1 MNEQPARGQFGIGEV
16 LAQLRPEFADIST
29 SKIRFLEAEGLI
41 EPARSRSGYRRFSAA
56 DIERLRYILTMQR
69 DSYLPLRVIRERLA
83 MKGAGEVGGAE
94 TANGQHP
101 ESRAP
106 AEMTRRQLLDAAEI
120 SEAELTELEDYGL
133 IRRVGRQY
141 GADALAVARALAA
154 LRQYGVQARHLRAV
168 KAAADREANLV
179 EQVVAPQLRQRGPG
193 ARDAAART
201 AWQIADLTLRLH
213 ATLVESALA
222 EAGLASAPLHA
233 RIFELETLDP
243 AGNLGNLGNLGPAGS
258 GPPQHAQIPQG
269 AERAPDV
276 TGPAAGGLR
285 SASGRLRVYLGKGSG
300 GQQRFPQ
307 AREDGAVVRQM
318 EVIGVRV
325 EMPSN
330 SPIVLLK
337 EAQGDRYLPIWIGAV
352 EATAIA
358 FAQQGMVSLRPLT
371 HDLFRDVLEV
381 LNVQLR
387 TVNITALRDGI
398 FYADLVF
405 SNGAEV
411 SARPSDSIALALR
424 TGAQIFASEEILD
437 EAGVAIPDEQED
449 QEGEVEKF
457 REFLDT
463 ISPEDFGRAT

>member
-1 MNEQPARGQFGIGEV
+1 MSGNPGNGYFGIGEV
-16 LAQLRPEFADIST
+16 LAQLRPEFPDIST

-41 EPARSRSGYRRFSAA
+41 EPARSRSGYRRFCSA
-56 DIERLRYILTMQR
+56 DVERLRHILTMQR

-83 MKGAGEVGGAE
+83 DGAARKDVGQAE
-94 TANGQHP
+94 P
-101 ESRAP
+101 EGTNS
-106 AEMTRRQLLDAAEI
+106 MTRRQLLEAAGI
-120 SEAELTELEDYGL
+120 DEAELTELEDYGL

-141 GADALAVARALAA
+141 GQEALAIARVVAA

-222 EAGLASAPLHA
+222 EAGLAFAPRAGGYGLQSAPA
-233 RIFELETLDP
+233 TS
-243 AGNLGNLGNLGPAGS
+243 AVAVAGS
-258 GPPQHAQIPQG
+258 GPAADTTMPS
-269 AERAPDV
+269 
-276 TGPAAGGLR
+276 AGGLR

-300 GQQRFPQ
+300 GQQRFPE

-424 TGAQIFASEEILD
+424 TGAQIFASEEILE
-437 EAGVAIPDEQED
+437 EAGVPIPDEQED
-449 QEGEVEKF
+449 EVEKF
-457 REFLDT
+457 REFLDN

>member
-1 MNEQPARGQFGIGEV
+1 MSDQSARGQFAIGEV
-16 LAQLRPEFADIST
+16 LAQLRPEFPDIST

-83 MKGAGEVGGAE
+83 DGDGAAKGQPPGGGA
-94 TANGQHP
+94 A
-101 ESRAP
+101 AD
-106 AEMTRRQLLDAAEI
+106 MTRRQLLDAAEI

-141 GADALAVARALAA
+141 GRDALAVARALAA

-222 EAGLASAPLHA
+222 EAGLASAPLRA
-233 RIFELETLDP
+233 GEYELEALGT
-243 AGNLGNLGNLGPAGS
+243 LGNLGNLGPAGS
-258 GPPQHAQIPQG
+258 GPTQRPSG
-269 AERAPDV
+269 AAG
-276 TGPAAGGLR
+276 TAAGGLR
-285 SASGRLRVYLGKGSG
+285 SASGRLRVYLGK
-300 GQQRFPQ
+300 RERWREEVPQ

-381 LNVQLR
+381 LNVQLS

-424 TGAQIFASEEILD
+424 TGAQIFASDEILD

-449 QEGEVEKF
+449 EVEKF

-463 ISPEDFGRAT
+463 ISPEDFGRAAGS

>member
-1 MNEQPARGQFGIGEV
+1 MTDQPPRGQFGIGEV
-16 LAQLRPEFADIST
+16 LAQLRPEFPDIST

-41 EPARSRSGYRRFSAA
+41 EPARSHSGYRRFSAP
-56 DIERLRYILTMQR
+56 DIARLRYILTMQR
-69 DSYLPLRVIRERLA
+69 DSYLPLRVIKERLA
-83 MKGAGEVGGAE
+83 DGGAGP
-94 TANGQHP
+94 GQQADDTD
-101 ESRAP
+101 RIVADL
-106 AEMTRRQLLDAAEI
+106 TRHQLLDAADI
-120 SEAELTELEDYGL
+120 SDAELTELEDYGL

-141 GADALAVARALAA
+141 GRDALAVARAVAA
-154 LRQYGVQARHLRAV
+154 LHQYGVQARHLRAV
-168 KAAADREANLV
+168 KASADREANLV

-193 ARDAAART
+193 AREAAART

-222 EAGLASAPLHA
+222 EAGLACGPL
-233 RIFELETLDP
+233 RTGDYEPEV
-243 AGNLGNLGNLGPAGS
+243 AGS
-258 GPPQHAQIPQG
+258 GRDSEVG
-269 AERAPDV
+269 APS
-276 TGPAAGGLR
+276 AGGLR
-285 SASGRLRVYLGKGSG
+285 SASGRLRVYLGKGRS
-300 GQQRFPQ
+300 GQQRFPR
-307 AREDGAVVRQM
+307 AREDGAEVRQM

-437 EAGVAIPDEQED
+437 EAGVPIPDEQED
-449 QEGEVEKF
+449 EVEKF

-463 ISPEDFGRAT
+463 ISPEDFGRGT

>member
-1 MNEQPARGQFGIGEV
+1 
-16 LAQLRPEFADIST
+16 
-29 SKIRFLEAEGLI
+29 
-41 EPARSRSGYRRFSAA
+41 
-56 DIERLRYILTMQR
+56 
-69 DSYLPLRVIRERLA
+69 
-83 MKGAGEVGGAE
+83 
-94 TANGQHP
+94 
-101 ESRAP
+101 
-106 AEMTRRQLLDAAEI
+106 MTRRQLLDAAEI

-141 GADALAVARALAA
+141 GGDALAVARALAA

-233 RIFELETLDP
+233 GVYEFEPWSL
-243 AGNLGNLGNLGPAGS
+243 GS
-258 GPPQHAQIPQG
+258 GRIRPRSGRGRARSRG
-269 AERAPDV
+269 AAL
-276 TGPAAGGLR
+276 GLR
-285 SASGRLRVYLGKGSG
+285 AITGVPW
-300 GQQRFPQ
+300 QREWWPAEVPQ

-358 FAQQGMVSLRPLT
+358 FAQQGMVSLRPL
-371 HDLFRDVLEV
+371 D
-381 LNVQLR
+381 
-387 TVNITALRDGI
+387 
-398 FYADLVF
+398 
-405 SNGAEV
+405 
-411 SARPSDSIALALR
+411 ARSVP
-424 TGAQIFASEEILD
+424 
-437 EAGVAIPDEQED
+437 
-449 QEGEVEKF
+449 
-457 REFLDT
+457 
-463 ISPEDFGRAT
+463 

>member
-1 MNEQPARGQFGIGEV
+1 MSEQSARGQFGIGEV
-16 LAQLRPEFADIST
+16 LAQLQPEFPDIST

-83 MKGAGEVGGAE
+83 DGEEGAD
-94 TANGQHP
+94 GQ
-101 ESRAP
+101 SP
-106 AEMTRRQLLDAAEI
+106 AGRSPADMTRRQLLDAAEI
-120 SEAELTELEDYGL
+120 SDAELTELEDYGL

-154 LRQYGVQARHLRAV
+154 LRQYGVQARHLRPV
-168 KAAADREANLV
+168 KAAADRAANLV
-179 EQVVAPQLRQRGPG
+179 EQVIAPQLRQRGPG

-213 ATLVESALA
+213 ATLVESALG

-233 RIFELETLDP
+233 RVFEFEAP
-243 AGNLGNLGNLGPAGS
+243 GASGQAGS
-258 GPPQHAQIPQG
+258 GP
-269 AERAPDV
+269 APDA
-276 TGPAAGGLR
+276 TDPAAGGLR

-437 EAGVAIPDEQED
+437 EAGVAIPEEPED
-449 QEGEVEKF
+449 NETEVEKF

>member
-1 MNEQPARGQFGIGEV
+1 MSALEGRQRRAGDMSEQSMRGQFGIGEV
-16 LAQLRPEFADIST
+16 LGQLRPEFPDIST

-83 MKGAGEVGGAE
+83 MKKAGEVGGE
-94 TANGQHP
+94 QANGVP
-101 ESRAP
+101 PAGRAP
-106 AEMTRRQLLDAAEI
+106 ADMTRRQLLDAAEI

-141 GADALAVARALAA
+141 GGDALAVARALAA

-222 EAGLASAPLHA
+222 EAGLASAPLRA
-233 RIFELETLDP
+233 GDYEFEALE
-243 AGNLGNLGNLGPAGS
+243 ASGS
-258 GPPQHAQIPQG
+258 SPTSDAT
-269 AERAPDV
+269 E
-276 TGPAAGGLR
+276 PAAGGLR

-300 GQQRFPQ
+300 GQTEVPQ

-398 FYADLVF
+398 FYAVLVF

-449 QEGEVEKF
+449 EVEKF

>member
-1 MNEQPARGQFGIGEV
+1 MSEQSVRGQFGIGEV
-16 LAQLRPEFADIST
+16 LGQLRPEFPDIST

-83 MKGAGEVGGAE
+83 MKRVGEVGGEA
-94 TANGQHP
+94 ANGVP
-101 ESRAP
+101 PAGRAP
-106 AEMTRRQLLDAAEI
+106 ADMTRRQLLDAAEI

-141 GADALAVARALAA
+141 GGDALAVARALAA

-222 EAGLASAPLHA
+222 EAGLASAPLRA
-233 RIFELETLDP
+233 GDYEFE
-243 AGNLGNLGNLGPAGS
+243 ALGPPGS
-258 GPPQHAQIPQG
+258 SPTSDAT
-269 AERAPDV
+269 E
-276 TGPAAGGLR
+276 PAAGGLR

-300 GQQRFPQ
+300 GQTEVPQ

-381 LNVQLR
+381 LHVQLR

-449 QEGEVEKF
+449 EVEKF

>member
-1 MNEQPARGQFGIGEV
+1 MSEPSPRGQFGIGEV
-16 LAQLRPEFADIST
+16 LAQLRPEFPDIST

-41 EPARSRSGYRRFSAA
+41 EPARSRSGYRRFSAP
-56 DIERLRYILTMQR
+56 DIARLRYILTMQR

-83 MKGAGEVGGAE
+83 DGGEDGNGQPPESGAGRTPVG
-94 TANGQHP
+94 
-101 ESRAP
+101 
-106 AEMTRRQLLDAAEI
+106 MTRHQLLDAAEI
-120 SEAELTELEDYGL
+120 TDAELTELEDYGL

-141 GADALAVARALAA
+141 GGDALAVARAVAA
-154 LRQYGVQARHLRAV
+154 LHQYGVEARHLRAV
-168 KAAADREANLV
+168 KASADREANLV

-201 AWQIADLTLRLH
+201 AWQIADLTSRLH

-222 EAGLASAPLHA
+222 EAGLATAPLRTGA
-233 RIFELETLDP
+233 YERE
-243 AGNLGNLGNLGPAGS
+243 AGGS
-258 GPPQHAQIPQG
+258 GHDSGG
-269 AERAPDV
+269 AEPS
-276 TGPAAGGLR
+276 AGGLR
-285 SASGRLRVYLGKGSG
+285 SASGRLRVYLGKGRG

-449 QEGEVEKF
+449 EVEKF

>member
-1 MNEQPARGQFGIGEV
+1 MSAPQGAPEASGKPGMNEQPACGQFGIGAV
-16 LAQLRPEFADIST
+16 LAQLRPEFPDIST

-41 EPARSRSGYRRFSAA
+41 EPARSRSGYRRFSSA

-83 MKGAGEVGGAE
+83 DGTEAAGGRPTEG
-94 TANGQHP
+94 
-101 ESRAP
+101 RAAP
-106 AEMTRRQLLDAAEI
+106 DMTRRQLLDAAEI
-120 SEAELTELEDYGL
+120 SEAELTELEEYGL

-141 GADALAVARALAA
+141 GGDALAVARAVAA
-154 LRQYGVQARHLRAV
+154 LREYGVQARHLRAV
-168 KAAADREANLV
+168 KTAADREANLV

-213 ATLVESALA
+213 ATLVESALG

-233 RIFELETLDP
+233 RVFELEAQPAPDP
-243 AGNLGNLGNLGPAGS
+243 T
-258 GPPQHAQIPQG
+258 GPP
-269 AERAPDV
+269 
-276 TGPAAGGLR
+276 AGGLR

-300 GQQRFPQ
+300 GQAEVPQ

-449 QEGEVEKF
+449 EVEKF

>member
-1 MNEQPARGQFGIGEV
+1 MTGEQTARGQFGIGEV
-16 LAQLRPEFADIST
+16 LAQLQPEFPDIST

-83 MKGAGEVGGAE
+83 DGEEGAD
-94 TANGQHP
+94 GQ
-101 ESRAP
+101 SP
-106 AEMTRRQLLDAAEI
+106 ADRSPADMTRRQLLDAAEI
-120 SEAELTELEDYGL
+120 SDAELTELEDYGL

-154 LRQYGVQARHLRAV
+154 LRQYGVQARHLRPV
-168 KAAADREANLV
+168 KAAADRAANLV
-179 EQVVAPQLRQRGPG
+179 EQVIAPQLRQRGPG

-213 ATLVESALA
+213 ATLVESALG

-233 RIFELETLDP
+233 RVFEFEAP
-243 AGNLGNLGNLGPAGS
+243 GASGQAGS
-258 GPPQHAQIPQG
+258 GP
-269 AERAPDV
+269 APDAAD
-276 TGPAAGGLR
+276 PAAGGLR

-437 EAGVAIPDEQED
+437 EAGVAIPEEPED
-449 QEGEVEKF
+449 NETEVEKF

>member
-1 MNEQPARGQFGIGEV
+1 MTEQAARGQFGIGEV
-16 LAQLRPEFADIST
+16 LAQLRPEFPDIST

-83 MKGAGEVGGAE
+83 DGAE
-94 TANGQHP
+94 AADGQ
-101 ESRAP
+101 AP
-106 AEMTRRQLLDAAEI
+106 AGRPPADMTRRQLLDAAEI

-133 IRRVGRQY
+133 IRRTGRQY
-141 GADALAVARALAA
+141 GGDALAVARALAA

-179 EQVVAPQLRQRGPG
+179 EQVVAPQLRQRGAG

-213 ATLVESALA
+213 VTLVESALA

-233 RIFELETLDP
+233 RVLERQALDSD
-243 AGNLGNLGNLGPAGS
+243 A
-258 GPPQHAQIPQG
+258 
-269 AERAPDV
+269 

-285 SASGRLRVYLGKGSG
+285 SASGRLRVYLGKGRG
-300 GQQRFPQ
+300 GQAEVSQ

-449 QEGEVEKF
+449 EVEKF